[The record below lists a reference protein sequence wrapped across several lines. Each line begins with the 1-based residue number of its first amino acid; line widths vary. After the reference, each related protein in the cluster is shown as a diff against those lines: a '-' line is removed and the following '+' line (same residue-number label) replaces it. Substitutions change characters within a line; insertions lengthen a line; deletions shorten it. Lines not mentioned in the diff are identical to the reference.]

1 MAGAG
6 DYQLT
11 GEFESD
17 LNRFILLENM
27 EEEERMGKEFEQ
39 ILEDEN
45 IKSKREQDIRR
56 AMFYFPFMDREDA
69 EEYVKEKAEELVKE
83 AEEEQWLENASDEE
97 LIDTDWWQ
105 FFFYRCNY
113 HCDPIWAND
122 KDWEKQSKRK
132 ENETA
137 TEYESRAFPS
147 EYVKESE
154 ERKKK
159 EHEKRM
165 KNLEVA
171 IKQKKLRQKRDLV
184 HDLKDD
190 VKRWSKEIEELN
202 AKDLKGKTDKEL
214 EKHQE
219 SLRWAED
226 ALAIQKKGFTDLNYL
241 DLYWDELSQ

>member
-27 EEEERMGKEFEQ
+27 EEEELMRKEFEQ

-56 AMFYFPFMDREDA
+56 AIFYFPFMDREDA
-69 EEYVKEKAEELVKE
+69 EEYVKGKAEK
-83 AEEEQWLENASDEE
+83 EQWLENAIDEE
-97 LIDTDWWQ
+97 LIDKGLWQ

-122 KDWEKQSKRK
+122 KDWEKQSKRM

-137 TEYESRAFPS
+137 TEYEARAFPS

-171 IKQKKLRQKRDLV
+171 KKQKSSDKRG
-184 HDLKDD
+184 
-190 VKRWSKEIEELN
+190 I
-202 AKDLKGKTDKEL
+202 
-214 EKHQE
+214 
-219 SLRWAED
+219 
-226 ALAIQKKGFTDLNYL
+226 
-241 DLYWDELSQ
+241 